1 MNKAENM
8 QEQMSNVSSEREILT
23 KKQKWSVIK
32 NYVTNEDLSGID

>member
-8 QEQMSNVSSEREILT
+8 QKQMGNVCSKIEILT
-23 KKQKWSVIK
+23 KKQKWSIIK